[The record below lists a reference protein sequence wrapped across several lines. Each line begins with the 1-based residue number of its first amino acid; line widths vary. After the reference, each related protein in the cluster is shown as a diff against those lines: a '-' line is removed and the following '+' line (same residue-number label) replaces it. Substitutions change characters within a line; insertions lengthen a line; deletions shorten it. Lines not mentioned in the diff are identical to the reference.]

1 MEKCYYIEDEALN
14 YADAM
19 VNCQNRLSMG
29 RLFEPQDLLT
39 NNQVV
44 ASALLVSPSDRQTS
58 DFWIGMNDI
67 STEGIFQ
74 YTTGGD
80 LVFTHWSYGEPND
93 SQVIDF
99 SFFGSGF
106 LFFVRNDGQIQS
118 LLYLSFHRGTKI
130 VE

>member
-1 MEKCYYIEDEALN
+1 MEKCYYVEDEALN

-29 RLFEPQDLLT
+29 RLFEPRDLLT
-39 NNQVV
+39 NNQIVE
-44 ASALLVSPSDRQTS
+44 SALDISPSDRQTS

-106 LFFVRNDGQIQS
+106 LFFVRNYGQIQS
-118 LLYLSFHRGTKI
+118 LLYLSFHRGMKI

>member
-1 MEKCYYIEDEALN
+1 LEKCYYIEDEPLN

-19 VNCQNRLSMG
+19 VNCQNHLSMG
-29 RLFEPQDLLT
+29 RLFEPRDLLT

-44 ASALLVSPSDRQTS
+44 ESALIISPSDRQTS

-80 LVFTHWSYGEPND
+80 LVFTHWSSGEPND
-93 SQVIDF
+93 SQVTM
-99 SFFGSGF
+99 SFLIFNF
-106 LFFVRNDGQIQS
+106 NHF
-118 LLYLSFHRGTKI
+118 
-130 VE
+130 

>member
-1 MEKCYYIEDEALN
+1 MEKCYYIEDQPLN

-29 RLFEPQDLLT
+29 RLFEPRDLLT

-44 ASALLVSPSDRQTS
+44 ESALVISPSDRQTS

-93 SQVIDF
+93 SQVIDCF
-99 SFFGSGF
+99 IF
-106 LFFVRNDGQIQS
+106 LALAFHS
-118 LLYLSFHRGTKI
+118 LSEIMRKYNLYCTYHFTG
-130 VE
+130 E

>member
-1 MEKCYYIEDEALN
+1 MMFCLDGCPEGDGYISILEKCYYIEDEPLN

-29 RLFEPQDLLT
+29 RLFEPRDLVT

-44 ASALLVSPSDRQTS
+44 ESALVISPSDRQTS

-80 LVFTHWSYGEPND
+80 LSFTHWSSGEPND
-93 SQVIDF
+93 SQVTM
-99 SFFGSGF
+99 SFLIFNF
-106 LFFVRNDGQIQS
+106 NHF
-118 LLYLSFHRGTKI
+118 
-130 VE
+130 

>member
-1 MEKCYYIEDEALN
+1 
-14 YADAM
+14 
-19 VNCQNRLSMG
+19 MG
-29 RLFEPQDLLT
+29 RLFEPRDLLT

-44 ASALLVSPSDRQTS
+44 ESALVISPSDRQTS

-93 SQVIDF
+93 SQV
-99 SFFGSGF
+99 
-106 LFFVRNDGQIQS
+106 Q
-118 LLYLSFHRGTKI
+118 
-130 VE
+130 

>member
-1 MEKCYYIEDEALN
+1 MFLDGCPEGDGYITVLEKCYYIEDEALN

-29 RLFEPQDLLT
+29 RLFEPRDLLT

-44 ASALLVSPSDRQTS
+44 ESALVISPSDRQTS

-93 SQVIDF
+93 SQVMMFFFIHYSNCRISAN
-99 SFFGSGF
+99 SF
-106 LFFVRNDGQIQS
+106 RP
-118 LLYLSFHRGTKI
+118 
-130 VE
+130 